1 MSKKNNRLAIIVCV
15 IILALMIWHN
25 MGKRPPQM
33 GMVPMVVV
41 QTPKVQD
48 VENYYEFTGNAEA
61 IEQVDIRA
69 RVAGFLTS
77 VDFVDGADVNQGDLL
92 FTIEPNSY
100 QAKRDSA
107 QAQLLSSQAELQRA
121 QVDCERI
128 EKAIRA
134 NAVSK
139 QELTTKQADRD
150 KANAQVMA
158 ASADLKNAELNL
170 SYTRIVSPFAGRVSR
185 RFVTPGN
192 LVGAGEMTL
201 LATIEKIQPLYIYF
215 NISED
220 ILSRDFPSYDPGK
233 SEKPRFQV
241 GLGGQEDYPYEGFLD
256 YIDNKVVQSTGT
268 ILVRG
273 QIPNTDKKL
282 LPGAFVRVRVP
293 TGIKK
298 DALLIS
304 EQAVNSDLGGKYVLA
319 VDSNNIVQ
327 NRPIQLGQKVGDKIV
342 VLSGL
347 SRDDRYIISGLH
359 MARPGSPVNPQM
371 EGAPASV
378 MPAGRPSRK

>member
-1 MSKKNNRLAIIVCV
+1 MSKKNIRRAIIIGVM
-15 IILALMIWHN
+15 ILALIIWHSI
-25 MGKRPPQM
+25 GRKPPQK
-33 GMVPMVVV
+33 GMSPMVVV
-41 QTPKVQD
+41 QSPKVQD
-48 VENYYEFTGNAEA
+48 VESYYEFTGNAEA
-61 IEQVDIRA
+61 IEQVDIKA
-69 RVAGFLTS
+69 RVEGFLTS
-77 VDFVDGADVNQGDLL
+77 VDFVDGADVEQGELL

-107 QAQLLSSQAELQRA
+107 QAQLLASQAELQRA
-121 QVDCERI
+121 QLDYERI

-139 QELTTKQADRD
+139 QELTTKKADRD
-150 KANAQVMA
+150 KAEAQVMA
-158 ASADLKNAELNL
+158 AAAELKNAELNL
-170 SYTRIVSPFAGRVSR
+170 SYTRIVSPLAGRVSR

-201 LATIEKIQPLYIYF
+201 LATVEKIQPLYIYF

-220 ILSRDFPSYDPGK
+220 ILSRDFPVYNPGK
-233 SEKPRFQV
+233 NEKPKFQV
-241 GLGGQEDYPYEGFLD
+241 GLAGQEDYPYEGFLD

-273 QIPNTDKKL
+273 QIPNADRKL
-282 LPGAFVRVRVP
+282 LPGAFVRIRVP

-304 EQAVNSDLGGKYVLA
+304 ERAVGSDLGGKFVLA
-319 VDSNNIVQ
+319 VDANNIVQ
-327 NRPIQLGQKVGDKIV
+327 NRPVQLGQKVGDKIV

-347 SRDDRYIISGLH
+347 SKDDRYIISGLH
-359 MARPGSPVNPQM
+359 LARPGSPVNPQT
-371 EGAPASV
+371 EGAPAPV
-378 MPAGRPSRK
+378 MPAGKPSRK

>member
-1 MSKKNNRLAIIVCV
+1 
-15 IILALMIWHN
+15 
-25 MGKRPPQM
+25 
-33 GMVPMVVV
+33 
-41 QTPKVQD
+41 
-48 VENYYEFTGNAEA
+48 
-61 IEQVDIRA
+61 
-69 RVAGFLTS
+69 
-77 VDFVDGADVNQGDLL
+77 
-92 FTIEPNSY
+92 
-100 QAKRDSA
+100 
-107 QAQLLSSQAELQRA
+107 
-121 QVDCERI
+121 
-128 EKAIRA
+128 
-134 NAVSK
+134 
-139 QELTTKQADRD
+139 
-150 KANAQVMA
+150 
-158 ASADLKNAELNL
+158 
-170 SYTRIVSPFAGRVSR
+170 
-185 RFVTPGN
+185 
-192 LVGAGEMTL
+192 L
-201 LATIEKIQPLYIYF
+201 LATVEKIQPLYIYF

-220 ILSRDFPSYDPGK
+220 ILSRDFPSYNPGK
-233 SEKPRFQV
+233 SAKPEFQV
-241 GLGGQEDYPYEGFLD
+241 GFAGQEDYPYEGFLD

-304 EQAVNSDLGGKYVLA
+304 EQAVGSDLGGKYVLA

-371 EGAPASV
+371 EGAPAPV

>member
-1 MSKKNNRLAIIVCV
+1 MSKKNTRRAVIVCV
-15 IILALMIWHN
+15 IILALMIWHDI
-25 MGKRPPQM
+25 GKKPPQI
-33 GMVPMVVV
+33 GMAPMVIV
-41 QTPKVQD
+41 QTPEAQD
-48 VENYYEFTGNAEA
+48 IENYYEFTGNAEA
-61 IEQVDIRA
+61 IEQVDIKA

-121 QVDCERI
+121 QLDYKRI
-128 EKAIRA
+128 EKAIQA

-150 KANAQVMA
+150 KASAQVMA
-158 ASADLKNAELNL
+158 VSAELKNAELNL

-201 LATIEKIQPLYIYF
+201 LARVVKIQPLYIYF

-220 ILSRDFPSYDPGK
+220 ILSRDFPGYNPGK
-233 SEKPRFQV
+233 SEKPKFQI
-241 GLGGQEDYPYEGFLD
+241 GLPGQEDYPYQGFLD

-293 TGIKK
+293 TVIKK

-304 EQAVNSDLGGKYVLA
+304 EQAVNSDLGGKYVLV

-327 NRPIQLGQKVGDKIV
+327 NRPVQLGQKVGDKIV
-342 VLSGL
+342 VQSGINK
-347 SRDDRYIISGLH
+347 DDRYIISGLH

-371 EGAPASV
+371 EGAPMPV
-378 MPAGRPSRK
+378 MPTGKPSRK

>member
-1 MSKKNNRLAIIVCV
+1 MSKKNTRRAIIVCV

-48 VENYYEFTGNAEA
+48 VESYYEFTGNAEA
-61 IEQVDIRA
+61 IEQVDIKA

-77 VDFVDGADVNQGDLL
+77 VDFIDGADVNQGDLL
-92 FTIEPNSY
+92 FTIEPNFC
-100 QAKRDSA
+100 QAKCDSVR
-107 QAQLLSSQAELQRA
+107 AQLLSSQAELQRA
-121 QVDCERI
+121 QVDYERI

-158 ASADLKNAELNL
+158 AAADLKNAELNL

-233 SEKPRFQV
+233 SAKPQFQV

-347 SRDDRYIISGLH
+347 GRDDRYIIGGLH

-371 EGAPASV
+371 EGAPAPV
-378 MPAGRPSRK
+378 MPTGKPSRK